1 MEKLYC
7 YCIFQQNDLNERVN
21 IKNKCFISHEDIVL
35 LCESMK
41 SNINAT
47 KEGIL
52 KHDKVIRD
60 VFKQRDVIPI
70 SYGMVTESR
79 EQAEKFLMKNYSA
92 ILKLFQK
99 VENKIEVSL
108 KLTWKEEGFSKDIE
122 DKEIVAFKKQLANK
136 KKITEQD
143 KIELGKMVEE
153 RVNDLRQKYADEI
166 TNRLKDYTNDFL
178 ISEGITPRMALNA
191 SFLVDKANEKKFDE
205 AINELYQ
212 KYIDIFNFKYIGP
225 LPPYSFINEKFEID

>member
-1 MEKLYC
+1 
-7 YCIFQQNDLNERVN
+7 
-21 IKNKCFISHEDIVL
+21 
-35 LCESMK
+35 MK